1 MSAATARASQQGNLE
16 QQVRWEREVEQL
28 LLSKGKLAEEWTK
41 AYWLLHQE
49 LCALRRVV
57 DAYWN
62 RARTRVEA
70 I

>member
-1 MSAATARASQQGNLE
+1 M
-16 QQVRWEREVEQL
+16 EQL